1 MGREDYEGAYCS
13 ILDIR
18 ILIFRYVGMRVRIND
33 SGVDEIVLD
42 LDIGFD
48 YVGVRDIVA
57 GVRDD

>member
-1 MGREDYEGAYCS
+1 M
-13 ILDIR
+13 
-18 ILIFRYVGMRVRIND
+18 RIND